1 MNRFLYVIALLCCL
15 LRSCTLNTDP
25 DAIVSSL
32 RFEPS
37 AFDSFTGNTQIR
49 YTLAIPARVNVYV
62 TTRDSLGRLVL
73 VRTIVRDLSETK
85 GSHNHTWLG
94 DTEKG
99 IFASAGLYTGILQV
113 QDASFETSVRIF
125 HF

>member
-1 MNRFLYVIALLCCL
+1 
-15 LRSCTLNTDP
+15 
-25 DAIVSSL
+25 
-32 RFEPS
+32 
-37 AFDSFTGNTQIR
+37 
-49 YTLAIPARVNVYV
+49 VNVYV

-99 IFASAGLYTGILQV
+99 IFAPAGLYTGILQI